1 MTNIYEYTVRLN
13 KNVPFTIKSQGLT
26 SCECVIIK
34 DYLDNMCDGD
44 TATILNSEGKLVS
57 LITKQKWAQ
66 HWSHSGYSF
75 SR

>member
-1 MTNIYEYTVRLN
+1 MTNIYMYEVRLN

-26 SCECVIIK
+26 ACECVVIK
-34 DYLDNMCDGD
+34 DYLDNMCDGS

-57 LITKQKWAQ
+57 FITKKKDAP
-66 HWSHSGYSF
+66 HWTHSGYSF